1 MRLSILLSVLL
12 LTVSVSYSAHSTD
25 KQYKMDL
32 NPIEEAEPDRSQA
45 LPRPELVEES
55 QEVNIHFP
63 KPDSS
68 SLSLVK

>member
-1 MRLSILLSVLL
+1 
-12 LTVSVSYSAHSTD
+12 
-25 KQYKMDL
+25 MDL

-68 SLSLVK
+68 SLSLVKWVNTKGLVLDLCF